1 MSTLPIRL
9 ASIAVELPT
18 RVMTNAH
25 FTERFPAQVQ
35 RITDSALG
43 RLWRPAEGGEAHVFD
58 EVMAPFLRDPFRGCV
73 QRHWLAEGEKSVD
86 LEERAALA
94 ALAAAGIGVG
104 DVDAVIDAA
113 FFPDQVY
120 VGNAPFLARRLGFHG
135 PAFNIESACSGV
147 VVSIITAAGLVA
159 SGAMKRVLVVT
170 SCNYSRVNREDDTIS
185 WGNGDGAAAI
195 VVERA
200 VGKGAGLLGFS
211 IRSTQNTCGMV
222 TAEMEIENGVAVMR
236 MRTAREASNSL
247 RDASEQMIAACAVD
261 ALNKAGLTIADVDV
275 VTANCPT
282 AWYQNLL
289 SRSLGID
296 VDKVINVHPRTANIG
311 PALFP
316 VAFDEAV
323 RTGRVKPG
331 GVVLAYAIGSVS
343 NAAAFVLRV
352 DETPRR
358 PG

>member
-1 MSTLPIRL
+1 MNSLPIRL
-9 ASIAVELPT
+9 ASVAVKLPE
-18 RVMTNAH
+18 RVITNGH
-25 FTERFPAQVQ
+25 FADRFPAQVK

-43 RLWRPAEGGEAHVFD
+43 RLWRPAEDGKIHIFD
-58 EVMAPFLRDPFRGCV
+58 EVMAPFLQDPFRGCV
-73 QRHWLAEGEKSVD
+73 ERRWLTAGQQVVE
-86 LEERAALA
+86 LEEAAARAALD
-94 ALAAAGIGVG
+94 AAGLGIGDIDG
-104 DVDAVIDAA
+104 IIDAA
-113 FFPDQVY
+113 FFPDQIY
-120 VGNAPFLARRLGFHG
+120 VGNAPFLAQRLGFHG
-135 PAFNIESACSGV
+135 PAFNIESACSGGV
-147 VVSIITAAGLVA
+147 VGIITAAGLVA
-159 SGAMKRVLVVT
+159 SGAMQRILVVT

-185 WGNGDGAAAI
+185 WGNGDGAAAFVI
-195 VVERA
+195 ERA
-200 VGKGAGLLGFS
+200 TTAGAGVLGFS

-222 TAEMEIENGVAVMR
+222 TADMELENGVAVMR

-247 RDASEQMIAACAVD
+247 RDASEQMIAACALD
-261 ALNKAGLTIADVDV
+261 ALAKAGLTIADVDV

-296 VDKVINVHPRTANIG
+296 VDKVINIHPRTANIG

-331 GVVLAYAIGSVS
+331 GVVLVYAIGSVS

-358 PG
+358 SA